1 MRRLAAVLLG
11 GVLAAPHLV
20 LAQEPPAPAPPTQP
34 PAAQGPA
41 AQPPAPQPPAAKA
54 PAATAPEYDV
64 KAVVTIKGVVEDIH
78 ESKMRGDHPGLHLT
92 LRTETETVEVHACPV
107 RFMSELEFAIAKGD
121 ELTVE
126 GSRPEAGGIVVARE
140 ITKGQTSLILRD
152 KTGAPV
158 WTR

>member
-11 GVLAAPHLV
+11 GWMAVPLA
-20 LAQEPPAPAPPTQP
+20 LAQAPPDPAPAAPAPP
-34 PAAQGPA
+34 AQA
-41 AQPPAPQPPAAKA
+41 PAPKA
-54 PAATAPEYDV
+54 PSGKAPEYDT
-64 KAVVTIKGVVEDIH
+64 KAVVTIKGVVDDIH
-78 ESKMRGDHPGLHLT
+78 ESKTRGDHPGLHLI
-92 LRTETETVEVHACPV
+92 LKTETETVEVHACPV
-107 RFMSELEFAIAKGD
+107 RFMSDLEFAIEKGD
-121 ELTVE
+121 TLTVE